1 MNRIKV
7 SDSISRYES
16 ILTNEESDFLC
27 NFLLQETNH
36 PADDLNQVPW
46 ELGKSNTLYYPTI
59 ADEKVR
65 AILNKYKH
73 TVAQLL
79 SEDHEKE
86 IFPHLT
92 TLVMWQE
99 GQKMPRHVDDGAGYP
114 EREQQLGMRYMAS
127 VTYLN
132 DNYEGGYTFVRNDGK
147 DDRSWRGDSILS
159 FPNDTF
165 EDYISIPKKG
175 ETISFLA
182 NDENAHGVTEVTKGQ
197 RFILSTWFTKDQ
209 QFQERDDFYI
219 SPEEVEKSLN
229 STNQQNPEQ
238 KWNS

>member
-1 MNRIKV
+1 MNKIQV
-7 SDSISRYES
+7 SKSITRYTD
-16 ILTNEESDFLC
+16 ILTNEECEYLQKFI
-27 NFLLQETNH
+27 FQETNY
-36 PADDLNQVPW
+36 PVENLNQVPW
-46 ELGKSNTLYYPTI
+46 DLGKSNTLYYPTI
-59 ADEKVR
+59 ADEEVR

-73 TVAQLL
+73 AIAQAL
-79 SEDHEKE
+79 SEERGEE

-132 DNYEGGYTFVRNDGK
+132 DDYEGGHTFVRNDGK

-219 SPEEVEKSLN
+219 SPEEVEESLK
-229 STNQQNPEQ
+229 STNSQNLEQ